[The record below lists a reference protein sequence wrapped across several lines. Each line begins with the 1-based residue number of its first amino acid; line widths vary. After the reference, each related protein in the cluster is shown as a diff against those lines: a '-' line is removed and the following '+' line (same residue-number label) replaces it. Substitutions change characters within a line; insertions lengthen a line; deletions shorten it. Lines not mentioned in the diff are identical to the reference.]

1 MTHIGLGRGN
11 DVKEANT
18 TTLQGLRHARPPP
31 WLDYFSSH
39 TKSTKWARF
48 EKCELLKRSLHFRV
62 WPPASWRMLGSELS
76 SWSHEASFSGEP
88 PG

>member
-18 TTLQGLRHARPPP
+18 TTLKGLRHARPPP

-48 EKCELLKRSLHFRV
+48 EKCELLIKN
-62 WPPASWRMLGSELS
+62 
-76 SWSHEASFSGEP
+76 
-88 PG
+88 